1 MLSPI
6 TEQEFHA
13 LAKQGYN
20 RIPLAAETFADLD
33 TPLSLYLK
41 LANKPFSYL
50 LESVQGGERFGRY
63 SFIGLPADTRI
74 TVRDLQ
80 VTLTTPAGE
89 TTQEVANPLDYIEEY
104 RARFKVAPLSGLPR
118 FTGGLAGYFGYDTV
132 RYIEHKLANTQ
143 KPDVLGTPDI
153 LLMLTEQ
160 LAVIDNLSGKL
171 TFIVYADP
179 AHADAYPAALQRLV
193 ELQRALR
200 QPVQIPDAPQ
210 MRRYEAKSEFGEAA
224 FKAAVEKSKQY
235 IFDGDIMQVVLS
247 QRMSQHFPAS
257 PLSLY
262 RALRSINPSPYMFYY
277 DMGDHHVVGSSPEI
291 LVRLEHNTV
300 ETDSSQSQPNSDSS
314 RTSGLRP
321 TVSESRLSGATVTVR
336 PIAGTRP
343 RGKTPQKDAELA
355 DELLADPKELAE
367 HLMLIDLGRNDIG
380 RVAQNGTV
388 KLTDKMVIER
398 YSHVM
403 HIVSN
408 VEVKLKDGL
417 SAMDVLK
424 ATFPAGTV
432 SGAAKVRAM
441 EIIDELEPSKRGI
454 YAGAVGY
461 LAFNGDMDVA
471 IALRTAVVKDNTLY
485 VQAGAGIVADSV
497 PDSEWLETQN
507 KARAVLR
514 AAEMV
519 LDGLD
524 ARTHR

>member
-1 MLSPI
+1 MLFPI
-6 TEQEFHA
+6 SKTEFDE
-13 LAKQGYN
+13 LARQGYN
-20 RIPLAAETFADLD
+20 RIPLVAETFADLD

-41 LANKPFSYL
+41 LANKPYSYL

-63 SFIGLPADTRI
+63 SFIGLPAETRI
-74 TVRDLQ
+74 TVRGKQ
-80 VTLTTPAGE
+80 VTLTQPSGD
-89 TTQEVANPLDYIEEY
+89 TTHTVDNPLDYIQHY
-104 RARFKVAPLSGLPR
+104 QSQFKVAPLSGLPR

-132 RYIEHKLANTQ
+132 RYIEPRLAQTQ
-143 KPDVLGTPDI
+143 KKDVLGTPDI

-160 LAVIDNLSGKL
+160 LAVVDNLSGKL

-179 AHADAYPAALQRLV
+179 AQPDSYSKSLIILNKLQNELRKSVAIPNAHAFPKQQAQ
-193 ELQRALR
+193 
-200 QPVQIPDAPQ
+200 
-210 MRRYEAKSEFGEAA
+210 SEFGEEA
-224 FKAAVEKSKQY
+224 FKAAVEKSKRY

-247 QRMSQHFPAS
+247 QRMVQPFPGS

-277 DMGDHHVVGSSPEI
+277 DMGDHHVVGASPEI
-291 LVRLEHNTV
+291 LVRLEGDN
-300 ETDSSQSQPNSDSS
+300 
-314 RTSGLRP
+314 
-321 TVSESRLSGATVTVR
+321 VTVR

-343 RGKTPQKDAELA
+343 RGKTAEQDADLA
-355 DELLADPKELAE
+355 EELLADPKELAE

-380 RVAQNGTV
+380 RVAERGTV

-408 VEVKLKDGL
+408 VEAKLKPGMNT
-417 SAMDVLK
+417 MDVLK

-441 EIIDELEPSKRGI
+441 EIIDELEPSKRGV

-461 LAFNGDMDVA
+461 LGFNGDMDLA
-471 IALRTAVVKDNTLY
+471 IALRTAVVKNNTLF

-497 PDSEWLETQN
+497 PENEWMETQN

-524 ARTHR
+524 AKVHK